1 LDFAVTTLIVWREAG
16 KKSVFDFAEKTME
29 KMFSKHRLSVPLTWN
44 QEEIKR
50 ILRYYRIKGMM

>member
-1 LDFAVTTLIVWREAG
+1 LGFAVTTLIVWREAG
-16 KKSVFDFAEKTME
+16 KKSVLDFAEKTME
-29 KMFSKHRLSVPLTWN
+29 KMFSKHHLSVPLTWN